1 MSNTIIQFAQGASV
15 PPLIP
20 DHVDCLSDEECLAR
34 LANALTRGDS
44 DHLDELAQLIGRLAV
59 VIE

>member
-1 MSNTIIQFAQGASV
+1 MSNTIIQFVPGVSV

-20 DHVDCLSDEECLAR
+20 DHVDRLSDEECLAR
-34 LANALTRGDS
+34 LANALTRDGS